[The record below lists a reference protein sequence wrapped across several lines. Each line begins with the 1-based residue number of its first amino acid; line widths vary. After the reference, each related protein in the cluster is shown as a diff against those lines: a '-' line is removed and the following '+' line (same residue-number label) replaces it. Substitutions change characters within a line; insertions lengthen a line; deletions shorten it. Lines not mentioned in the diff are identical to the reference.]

1 MGVFLPTA
9 IQGMQNKCVAL
20 TVYMI
25 GQYHNYFYQLTK
37 YKKIL
42 KISDMNSNRKFSR
55 VIIFVSSY
63 ILSSFYQVRY
73 INMYI
78 HQGFR
83 QVWYQG
89 GVKATVSGVVE
100 DLKFKISKASDP
112 NWCFPDSAQL
122 AVSVQL
128 RQVNGQSQENTNFGR
143 GLLKF

>member
-1 MGVFLPTA
+1 MSKLQQKKTFVVGKKNIDDKLKENSTNGGVLPTA

-25 GQYHNYFYQLTK
+25 GQYHNSFYQLTE

-78 HQGFR
+78 H
-83 QVWYQG
+83 
-89 GVKATVSGVVE
+89 
-100 DLKFKISKASDP
+100 
-112 NWCFPDSAQL
+112 
-122 AVSVQL
+122 
-128 RQVNGQSQENTNFGR
+128 
-143 GLLKF
+143 